1 MSVLEDLADALARDV
16 IQAAHDLGDEGLI
29 AEIGKVIGASSTTTQ
44 EAYMT
49 AVRVRLSEQRARLAL
64 AERIARGPMAGVRGA
79 SGGKL
84 TSDGPD
90 GRRCGG

>member
-16 IQAAHDLGDEGLI
+16 IQAAQDVDEDLI

-49 AVRVRLSEQRARLAL
+49 AVRVRLSEQRARLAS

-90 GRRCGG
+90 GR